1 MNKKNKIMAVILIS
15 IGAALFLSG
24 VLGVVDSYWSGMGGG
39 VLGVGSVRLVRVIRY
54 HKDEAYRENADVQ
67 AKDERNV
74 FLAGKA
80 WSWAGSLYVIL
91 TGIAVVV
98 LKIAGYGE
106 LSTWAAYSVCLMIL
120 LYWLSYLW
128 LRKKY

>member
-1 MNKKNKIMAVILIS
+1 MNKNRKIMALLWTILGI
-15 IGAALFLSG
+15 ILSLLG
-24 VLGVVDSYWSGMGGG
+24 VLDVVDSFWCGMGGG
-39 VLGVGSVRLVRVIRY
+39 FLAVGILQLVRVIRY
-54 HKDEAYRENADVQ
+54 KNDEEYRENVEVQ

-80 WSWAGSLYVIL
+80 WSWAGSLFLIINGFAVIAL
-91 TGIAVVV
+91 R
-98 LKIAGYGE
+98 IAGYDE
-106 LSTWAAYSVCLMIL
+106 LSSWASYNVCLVIV

>member
-1 MNKKNKIMAVILIS
+1 MNKKRIVAVVWVIL
-15 IGAALFLSG
+15 GAALTLSG
-24 VLGVVDSYWSGMGGG
+24 VLGIVDSYWSGMGGG
-39 VLGVGSVRLVRVIRY
+39 LLGVGIVQLVRVIRY
-54 HKDEAYRENADVQ
+54 HKDEEYRENVDVQ
-67 AKDERNV
+67 AKDERNL
-74 FLAGKA
+74 FLVGKA

-98 LKIAGYGE
+98 LKIAGYDE